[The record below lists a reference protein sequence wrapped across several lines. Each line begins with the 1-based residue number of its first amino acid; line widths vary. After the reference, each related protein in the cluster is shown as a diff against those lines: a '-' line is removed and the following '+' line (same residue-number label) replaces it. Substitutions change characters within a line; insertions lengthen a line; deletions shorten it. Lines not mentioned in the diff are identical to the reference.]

1 MDKKIKIYNATLPEE
16 AIGLYTISLVD
27 DPAFET
33 EWVALS
39 KDKECVDLQ
48 RVMFSVMGDE
58 MQRKVMVVICRADYP
73 ILRKKGNEL
82 IYVVF
87 SKDVIKEMS
96 QRFIKNGFQNAVN
109 IEHRANSFVDGVEM
123 EQIFI
128 KDVEKGV
135 NPQGFENIEDGSLF
149 AVYKVNNDEVWEG
162 IKNGVWK
169 SVSLEGI
176 FNFVPA
182 DEEMTPK
189 SERDADTVE
198 TYEEMMEWLQK
209 EMEKQNVKTQ
219 EQR

>member
-1 MDKKIKIYNATLPEE
+1 
-16 AIGLYTISLVD
+16 
-27 DPAFET
+27 
-33 EWVALS
+33 
-39 KDKECVDLQ
+39 
-48 RVMFSVMGDE
+48 
-58 MQRKVMVVICRADYP
+58 
-73 ILRKKGNEL
+73 
-82 IYVVF
+82 
-87 SKDVIKEMS
+87 MS

-109 IEHRANSFVDGVEM
+109 IEHRENSYVDGVEM
-123 EQIFI
+123 EQIFV

-149 AVYKVNNDEVWEG
+149 AIYKVNNDEVWEG

-182 DEEMTPK
+182 DEEIAPK

-209 EMEKQNVKTQ
+209 EMEKQNKQ
-219 EQR
+219 